1 MIQEITC
8 PQRRREI
15 AQAVLFAL
23 PEWFGL
29 PESTAEYVRLCGAAP
44 FWTAMVENRPVGFI
58 AMKETSPCTA
68 EILVMGVLP
77 QYHRHGLGR
86 ALWQALYSRAQSL
99 GYEFLQVKTVRQ
111 GRYPEY
117 DRTNAFYRALGFR
130 ELECFPTL
138 WDAQNPCQIY
148 IMSIK

>member
-15 AQAVLFAL
+15 AQAVLSAL

-29 PESTAEYVRLCGAAP
+29 PESTAEYVRLCGDAP
-44 FWTAMVENRPVGFI
+44 FWAAMEENQPAGFI
-58 AMKETSPCTA
+58 AMKETSPYAA

-77 QYHRHGLGR
+77 QCHRRGLGR
-86 ALWQALYSRAQSL
+86 ALWQALYARAQSL

-111 GRYPEY
+111 GCYPEY
-117 DRTNAFYRALGFR
+117 DRTNAFLLGPG
-130 ELECFPTL
+130 LSGTGMLSHAVGC
-138 WDAQNPCQIY
+138 A
-148 IMSIK
+148 

>member
-15 AQAVLFAL
+15 AQAVLSAL

-29 PESTAEYVRLCGAAP
+29 PESTAEYVRLCGDAP
-44 FWTAMVENRPVGFI
+44 FWAAMEEIQPAGFI
-58 AMKETSPCTA
+58 AMKETSPYAA

-77 QYHRHGLGR
+77 QYHRRGLGR
-86 ALWQALYSRAQSL
+86 ALWQALYARAQSL

-111 GRYPEY
+111 GCDPN
-117 DRTNAFYRALGFR
+117 TTAPTPFIGPWAFGNWNAFPRCGMR
-130 ELECFPTL
+130 IIPVKSTSCP
-138 WDAQNPCQIY
+138 
-148 IMSIK
+148 

>member
-15 AQAVLFAL
+15 AQAVLSAL

-29 PESTAEYVRLCGAAP
+29 PESTAEYVRLCGDAP
-44 FWTAMVENRPVGFI
+44 FWAAMEDNQPAGFI

-86 ALWQALYSRAQSL
+86 ALWQAL
-99 GYEFLQVKTVRQ
+99 
-111 GRYPEY
+111 
-117 DRTNAFYRALGFR
+117 
-130 ELECFPTL
+130 
-138 WDAQNPCQIY
+138 
-148 IMSIK
+148 

>member
-44 FWTAMVENRPVGFI
+44 FWAAMVENRPVGFI

-77 QYHRHGLGR
+77 QYHRHGRRCIPAPKAWAMNFFRSKPCGR
-86 ALWQALYSRAQSL
+86 AAIPNT
-99 GYEFLQVKTVRQ
+99 TVPTTFI
-111 GRYPEY
+111 GPWASGNW
-117 DRTNAFYRALGFR
+117 NAFPRCGMHKI
-130 ELECFPTL
+130 PVK
-138 WDAQNPCQIY
+138 
-148 IMSIK
+148 SISCP